1 MKKRL
6 ISLLLAFSM
15 VISLLPVGAFAE
27 TPTTAP
33 AVQECQGLT
42 FSGGKPN
49 SQNTDK
55 TKGWTYDGTTLTI
68 LDGFRLSGDSTLR
81 VTCNVVNQ
89 GTIAGGIFTGEVTLP
104 AGHDAVI
111 SGGVFGSLDYM
122 EYNTKP
128 GTFRAKITGG
138 VFTNTTARQI
148 IDSGSKTYTISTKTS
163 FVINTTNQTAFNKIT
178 VVTDA
183 SNRCGYAISLGTME
197 IKNINGQD
205 TQAYCTE
212 HSLTYQLED
221 ATYREYSLTIPADHV
236 YSEDITLNEDV
247 VLSIVDG
254 YPKQSNGG
262 QKDVTIGDGWDF
274 VASTDT
280 AHPENGVLTLY
291 QTEVEL
297 DPATPVKCKTVI
309 QNSTTSMYMTNIKS
323 GTFDGPVELQTGLVT
338 DGTFNNTVTLTS
350 RNNCYINGGTYNG
363 AVTVKAG
370 SLNGG
375 LYKSTVELTSA
386 YSEIHN
392 GAFAQTVTNNG
403 GKILGGA
410 FAGSVVGKY
419 YAGIFAQEPDH
430 SQFASADYHVWT
442 LTTGSETYVF
452 NSLLTLSSGTP
463 LYVVGGRKPGSSSE
477 IYYPY
482 GYYSLTSGTL
492 KYVNQ
497 KEYYQIGNY
506 EACYFDVDN
515 AGQIVRFNNYDP
527 SSYRTYKYKFEITD
541 DATVSLDS
549 RIIPLEIEADGY
561 PVGTAGGTTAK
572 SGDGWSFTPSTTGIP
587 ADGTLTLTGSNMEL
601 GSTPVKCKVA
611 LKGASSSS
619 YASIASGTFQNTVTL
634 EQYATLK
641 NGTYNGAVSFKS
653 PTTSITNGTFN
664 AEVKTDYRQF
674 DNETP
679 KISGGAF
686 NDAVD
691 FPQGVYISGG
701 TFEAPVTT
709 DNGFSC
715 ISGGIFKNTVTVSKG
730 YVSGGIFAGTVTLK
744 ESDGRYGGLYQ
755 ELPNE
760 TLDDGSEATTL
771 IWTLT
776 TSGDDSYTFNDIL
789 TLSAD
794 SRLYLAA
801 PSASYNY
808 EFYITD
814 SDLKY
819 ANQTKIS
826 DNTTITADGTPCG
839 SIAAYTNR
847 HEFALT
853 RSATVL
859 LQSALDPLV
868 IDETGYPV
876 GTNGGTKAYTGE
888 GWSYARYAAYGPDA
902 AKGLLTLS
910 SGTFD
915 AINSDQPA
923 LCDVKVNAD
932 VTLSSGS
939 FAGTVTCYGIL
950 DGGTFSRKVNVEFPN
965 GTVLRDYPTIKSG
978 TFTETSE
985 VTVDSIYTYIKSG
998 TFNGTVTNK
1007 GNIKGGMFY
1016 GTVTNKYHIKG
1027 GEFYGTVT
1035 NDAHAAGEYS
1045 AVIETGEFHGH
1056 VINGDSIQ
1064 DGTFTGE
1071 VTNSG
1076 TIRNGTFGG
1085 TVTNNNT
1092 VNGGTFN
1099 GEVLNGAI
1107 GTLKGGTFTGS
1118 VTNNGRIVGSD
1129 STYTG
1134 PVTNRG
1140 TIESGTFE
1148 GSVKNY
1154 GTLMGGTF
1162 SGEVQNNADPEDTTH
1177 SGIICFST
1185 EDGVYAPPLF
1195 TETSTVTNTG
1205 IAKIQDGT
1213 FLGTVKGVVEGGV
1226 YVQKPTSEK
1235 PISRMTYRYQDSE
1248 GNGKTGALT
1257 INYEIKDA
1265 AYVVNSDTTHVF
1277 VTLTNLAS
1285 PLENINGETFSET
1298 ACGLRTWALHR
1309 KLPKNAEPIIL
1320 NKATSLAAGDLIVNL
1335 PGGESRKVP
1344 YDGQRHEAT
1353 IELVSD
1359 ALDYLLDDPY
1369 GYETVKTEDGGRTLK
1384 IYYKYFDGSG
1394 IKDTAPTE
1402 IGTYEVLYRGH
1413 STYYGNGRV
1422 FEITENIHKVTVT
1435 DGFIVKVEHPG
1446 AVGTDDT
1453 TGDDTTEDPISTATV
1468 RYGDTVTVTIDAS
1481 KFPSGMVF
1489 DRWETTP
1496 VDLPLAPTDG
1506 ESYKTVTFTMPAEDV
1521 TLRAVP
1527 CTVEEKAAS
1536 GGSSPLGTA
1545 ALVVVGGAA
1554 AGVLVWQGY
1563 ELGTE
1568 LYLHSVLPSGVAIP
1582 ETRGQL
1588 AVVLWQAAG
1597 SPAPAAPL
1605 APDAADTQK
1614 AMAWVVEHALLE
1626 DKTGN
1631 FDPREPVNKTEVI
1644 RAWNQLNKQG
1654 LAQQAK

>member
-27 TPTTAP
+27 TPTATP

-42 FSGGKPN
+42 FSGGTPD
-49 SQNTDK
+49 SRNTDK

-81 VTCNVVNQ
+81 VTCDVVNQ
-89 GTIAGGIFTGEVTLP
+89 GTIAGGIFTGKVTLP

-111 SGGVFGSLDYM
+111 SGGVFGNLDYM

-138 VFTNTTARQI
+138 VFTNTTAWQI
-148 IDSGSKTYTISTKTS
+148 IDPGSKTYTISTKTS
-163 FVINTTNQTAFNKIT
+163 FVINTTNQKFYNKIT

-183 SNRCGYAISLGTME
+183 SNRCGYEISLGAGE
-197 IKNINGQD
+197 VRNINGQD
-205 TQAYCTE
+205 TQTYCTE
-212 HSLTYQLED
+212 HGLTYQLTD
-221 ATYREYSLTIPADHV
+221 ATYKEYSLTIPADHV
-236 YSEDITLNEDV
+236 YSEDIILNEDV

-291 QTEVEL
+291 QTEVKL

-309 QNSTTSMYMTNIKS
+309 QNSTNSIYMTNIKS

-386 YSEIHN
+386 NSEIHN

-410 FAGSVVGKY
+410 FAGSVVGRY

-430 SQFASADYHVWT
+430 GQFASADYHVWT
-442 LTTGSETYVF
+442 LNTGSETYVF

-497 KEYYQIGNY
+497 KECYQIGNY
-506 EACYFDVDN
+506 EARYFDVDD
-515 AGQIVRFNNYDP
+515 AGQIIRFNNYDP
-527 SSYRTYKYKFEITD
+527 SSYHIAYKYKFEITD

-549 RIIPLEIEADGY
+549 RIIPLEIEANGY
-561 PVGTAGGTTAK
+561 PVGTESGRIAK
-572 SGDGWSFTPSTTGIP
+572 SGDGWSFTPSTDAAHPENGV
-587 ADGTLTLTGSNMEL
+587 LTLTGSDMDL
-601 GSTPVKCKVA
+601 GSTPVACKVV
-611 LKGASSSS
+611 LSGTSSN
-619 YASIASGTFQNTVTL
+619 YASIANGEFNNTVTL
-634 EQYATLK
+634 EKYATLK

-664 AEVKTDYRQF
+664 AEVKTDYKQF
-674 DNETP
+674 NNDTP
-679 KISGGAF
+679 TIRGGAF
-686 NDAVD
+686 NKAVD
-691 FPQGVYISGG
+691 FPQGVYIFGG

-709 DNGFSC
+709 ENGCSC

-730 YVSGGIFAGTVTLK
+730 YVSGGIFAGTVTLN
-744 ESDGRYGGLYQ
+744 ESGGRYGGLYR
-755 ELPNE
+755 ELPTE

-776 TSGDDSYTFNDIL
+776 TSGEDSYTFNDIL
-789 TLSAD
+789 TLSAN
-794 SRLYLAA
+794 SPLYLAA
-801 PSASYNY
+801 PSDSYNY
-808 EFYITD
+808 EFYITG
-814 SDLKY
+814 SNLKY
-819 ANQTKIS
+819 ANQIKIS
-826 DNTTITADGTPCG
+826 DNTTITADGTACG

-859 LQSALDPLV
+859 LQSALDPLE
-868 IDETGYPV
+868 IDETGYPK
-876 GTNGGTKAYTGE
+876 GTVGGTFAKSGE
-888 GWSYARYAAYGPDA
+888 GWSYAPYMAPAEGA
-902 AKGLLTLS
+902 AKGLLTLTEDDS
-910 SGTFD
+910 NGDTDTSFD
-915 AINSDQPA
+915 SINSDHTA
-923 LCDVKVNAD
+923 RCDVRVNGD

-950 DGGTFSRKVNVEFPN
+950 GGGTFSGEVTVKLPSGGHRYRPN
-965 GTVLRDYPTIKSG
+965 IKG
-978 TFTETSE
+978 GIFTETSK
-985 VTVDSIYTYIKSG
+985 VTVDSSTIDIQGG
-998 TFNGTVTNK
+998 TFRGTVTNK
-1007 GNIKGGMFY
+1007 GGTIVDGIFY
-1016 GTVTNKYHIKG
+1016 GTVTNTAGQYLSIIK
-1027 GEFYGTVT
+1027 
-1035 NDAHAAGEYS
+1035 D
-1045 AVIETGEFHGH
+1045 GEFHGP
-1056 VINGDSIQ
+1056 VINGGYITN
-1064 DGTFTGE
+1064 GTFTGE
-1071 VTNSG
+1071 
-1076 TIRNGTFGG
+1076 
-1085 TVTNNNT
+1085 VTNNNT

-1099 GEVLNGAI
+1099 GEVLNTASA
-1107 GTLKGGTFTGS
+1107 TLKGGTFTGP

-1134 PVTNRG
+1134 SVTNRG

-1162 SGEVQNNADPEDTTH
+1162 SGEVQNDIDPDH
-1177 SGIICFST
+1177 PDRSGIICFST

-1205 IAKIQDGT
+1205 ATIQDGT
-1213 FLGTVKGVVEGGV
+1213 FLGTVNGMVEGGV

-1235 PISRMTYRYQDSE
+1235 PISRMTYRYQGSD

-1257 INYEIKDA
+1257 INYEIPDA

-1298 ACGLRTWALHR
+1298 ACGPRTWALHR
-1309 KLPKNAEPIIL
+1309 KLPNNDEPIIL

-1335 PGGESRKVP
+1335 PGGESHKVV
-1344 YDGQRHEAT
+1344 YNGQPHEAT

-1359 ALDYLLDDPY
+1359 ALDYLLDK
-1369 GYETVKTEDGGRTLK
+1369 YETVQTEDGGRALK
-1384 IYYKYFDGSG
+1384 IYYRYPTGERKADP
-1394 IKDTAPTE
+1394 PTE
-1402 IGTYEVLYRGH
+1402 IGTYEVLYKKIVDQ
-1413 STYYGNGRV
+1413 TYYGNGRV
-1422 FEITENIHKVTVT
+1422 FEITENSHSVTVT
-1435 DGFIVKVEHPG
+1435 DGFILKVEHPG
-1446 AVGTDDT
+1446 AVDTDDT
-1453 TGDDTTEDPISTATV
+1453 TGDGTTEEPVSTATV
-1468 RYGDTVTVTIDAS
+1468 QYGDTVTVTIDAS

-1496 VDLPLAPTDG
+1496 VDLPLIPADG

-1605 APDAADTQK
+1605 APDASDTQK
-1614 AMAWVVEHALLE
+1614 ALAWAVEHALLE

>member
-33 AVQECQGLT
+33 AVQKCQGLT
-42 FSGGKPN
+42 FSGGRPN
-49 SQNTDK
+49 SQNTDR

-89 GTIAGGIFTGEVTLP
+89 GTIAGGIFTGKVTLP

-111 SGGVFGSLDYM
+111 SGGVFGNLDYM

-128 GTFRAKITGG
+128 DTFRAKITGG
-138 VFTNTTARQI
+138 VFTSTTAWQI

-163 FVINTTNQTAFNKIT
+163 FVINTTNQQTTSNKIT

-183 SNRCGYAISLGTME
+183 SNQCGYEISLGTME

-205 TQAYCTE
+205 TQAYCTA
-212 HSLTYQLED
+212 HGLTYQLTD
-221 ATYREYSLTIPADHV
+221 ATYKEYSLTIPADHV

-262 QKDVTIGDGWDF
+262 KQNVTIGDGWDF

-309 QNSTTSMYMTNIKS
+309 RNSTNSIYMTNIKS
-323 GTFDGPVELQTGLVT
+323 GTFDGPVELKTGLIT

-350 RNNCYINGGTYNG
+350 RNNCYINGGTYKG
-363 AVTVKAG
+363 AVTVNAG
-370 SLNGG
+370 HLNGG
-375 LYKSTVELTSA
+375 LYKNTVELSGA
-386 YSEIHN
+386 NSEIYN
-392 GAFAQTVTNNG
+392 GAFKQTVTNHG
-403 GKILGGA
+403 GKIIGGA
-410 FAGSVVGKY
+410 FAGSVVGQY
-419 YAGIFAQEPDH
+419 YAGIFAQEPDR

-463 LYVVGGRKPGSSSE
+463 LYVVGGRKPDVSYEG
-477 IYYPY
+477 YYPS

-506 EACYFDVDN
+506 EARYFDVGN
-515 AGQIVRFNNYDP
+515 AGQIVRFNNYDS
-527 SSYRTYKYKFEITD
+527 SSYHTAYEYKFEIKD

-561 PVGTAGGTTAK
+561 PVGTEGGTFAK
-572 SGDGWSFTPSTTGIP
+572 SGNGWSFTPSTTGNL
-587 ADGTLTLTGSNMEL
+587 ADGVLALTGSDMDL
-601 GSTPVKCKVA
+601 GSTPVACKVV
-611 LKGASSSS
+611 LNGTSSSN
-619 YASIASGTFQNTVTL
+619 ASIASGTFNNTVIL
-634 EQYATLK
+634 GNYAILK
-641 NGTYNGAVSFKS
+641 NGTYNGPVSLNS
-653 PTTSITNGTFN
+653 SLSYIYDGTFHN
-664 AEVKTDYRQF
+664 TVTA
-674 DNETP
+674 TP
-679 KISGGAF
+679 
-686 NDAVD
+686 
-691 FPQGVYISGG
+691 GVISGG
-701 TFEAPVTT
+701 TFNEPVTSSYIIF
-709 DNGFSC
+709 N
-715 ISGGIFKNTVTVSKG
+715 GIFKNTVTLQGELS
-730 YVSGGIFAGTVTLK
+730 YLFGGIYAGKVELPTPNNY
-744 ESDGRYGGLYQ
+744 RHGGLFAT
-755 ELPNE
+755 LPEGLKDEN
-760 TLDDGSEATTL
+760 LY
-771 IWTLT
+771 WTLT
-776 TSGDDSYTFNDIL
+776 TSGEDSYTFGGAL
-789 TLSAD
+789 TLD
-794 SRLYLAA
+794 KDHPLYLASSHTA
-801 PSASYNY
+801 DYPSEDEPLYP
-808 EFYITD
+808 IT
-814 SDLKY
+814 STTSVLKY
-819 ANQTKIS
+819 ANQILIS
-826 DNTTITADGTPCG
+826 DTAPKTTITTDGTTDGTKCG
-839 SIAAYTNR
+839 TISVTSDGYR
-847 HEFALT
+847 FKLT
-853 RSATVL
+853 KTATVL
-859 LQSALDPLV
+859 LQSALDPLE
-868 IDETGYPV
+868 IDDTGYPK
-876 GTNGGTKAYTGE
+876 GTDGGKIAKSGE
-888 GWSYARYAAYGPDA
+888 GWSYTPYTAPVPDS
-902 AKGLLTLS
+902 AKGWLDLTKD
-910 SGTFD
+910 GANNGIFD
-915 AINSDQPA
+915 AINSDHIAQ
-923 LCDVKVNAD
+923 CDVVVKAD

-939 FAGTVTCYGIL
+939 FAGTVTSRGVIS
-950 DGGTFSRKVNVEFPN
+950 GGTFKGKVILQRAL
-965 GTVLRDYPTIKSG
+965 GTHLHESTISDG
-978 TFTETSE
+978 TFTETSD
-985 VTVDSIYTYIKSG
+985 VTVDSFSAYIEGG
-998 TFNGTVTNK
+998 TFHGTVTNE
-1007 GNIKGGMFY
+1007 GTIKRGIFY
-1016 GTVTNKYHIKG
+1016 GPVTNTTDRIHG
-1027 GEFYGTVT
+1027 G
-1035 NDAHAAGEYS
+1035 
-1045 AVIETGEFHGH
+1045 
-1056 VINGDSIQ
+1056 IQ
-1064 DGTFTGE
+1064 NGTFTGE
-1071 VTNSG
+1071 VINAENATLKG
-1076 TIRNGTFGG
+1076 GTFTGK
-1085 TVTNNNT
+1085 VTNNGT
-1092 VNGGTFN
+1092 VDGGTFN
-1099 GEVLNGAI
+1099 GEVLNGEVLNGAS
-1107 GTLKGGTFTGS
+1107 GTLKGGTFTGP
-1118 VTNNGRIVGSD
+1118 VTNNGRIVNSD

-1134 PVTNRG
+1134 SVTNRG

-1148 GSVKNY
+1148 GNVRNY
-1154 GTLMGGTF
+1154 GTLMGGEF
-1162 SGEVQNNADPEDTTH
+1162 SGEVQNDIDPDH
-1177 SGIICFST
+1177 PDRSGIICFST
-1185 EDGVYAPPLF
+1185 EDGVFAPPLF

-1205 IAKIQDGT
+1205 ATILDGT
-1213 FLGTVKGVVEGGV
+1213 FLGTVKGMVEGGV
-1226 YVQKPTSEK
+1226 YVQKPDSEK
-1235 PISRMTYRYQDSE
+1235 PISRMTYRYQGSD

-1257 INYEIKDA
+1257 INYEIPDA
-1265 AYVVNSDTTHVF
+1265 AYIVNSDTTHVF
-1277 VTLTNLAS
+1277 VTLTSNLK
-1285 PLENINGETFSET
+1285 NINGQTFSGN
-1298 ACGLRTWALHR
+1298 ACSPNTWALYG
-1309 KLPKNAEPIIL
+1309 KLPDAEQIIL
-1320 NKATSLAAGDLIVNL
+1320 NKATFLSIQEGDCTVNL
-1335 PGGESRKVP
+1335 PGDEDHKVV
-1344 YDGQRHEAT
+1344 YDGQQHEAKF
-1353 IELVSD
+1353 ELVSD
-1359 ALDYLLDDPY
+1359 GLDYLLDK
-1369 GYETVKTEDGGRTLK
+1369 YETVQTADGGRALK
-1384 IYYKYFDGSG
+1384 VYYRNHATDE
-1394 IKDTAPTE
+1394 IKEEAPIK
-1402 IGTYEVLYRGH
+1402 IGTYQVLYKEGTLYF
-1413 STYYGNGRV
+1413 STNWV
-1422 FEITENIHKVTVT
+1422 FKITENSHSVTVT

-1446 AVGTDDT
+1446 AVDTDDT
-1453 TGDDTTEDPISTATV
+1453 TGDGTTEDPISTATV

-1496 VDLPLAPTDG
+1496 VDLRLTPADG

-1521 TLRAVP
+1521 TLRAAP

>member
-33 AVQECQGLT
+33 AVQECQELT
-42 FSGGKPN
+42 FSSGRPT

-55 TKGWTYDGTTLTI
+55 GKGWTYDGTTLTI
-68 LDGFRLSGDSTLR
+68 LDGFRLSGDSSLR
-81 VTCNVVNQ
+81 VSCPVVNH
-89 GTIAGGIFTGEVTLP
+89 GTIAGGIFTGTVTLP

-111 SGGVFGSLDYM
+111 SGGVFYGDLDYLDF
-122 EYNTKP
+122 YKKKD
-128 GTFRAKITGG
+128 TFYAKVTGG
-138 VFTNTTARQI
+138 VFTRTTAVQI
-148 IDSGSKTYTISTKTS
+148 IDKSSKTYTISTKTS
-163 FVINTTNQTAFNKIT
+163 FVIRATGETLSGGQGIT

-183 SNRCGYAISLGTME
+183 SNRCGYEISLGTME
-197 IKNINGQD
+197 VKNINGQD

-212 HSLTYQLED
+212 HSLTYQLEN
-221 ATYREYSLTIPADHV
+221 ATYREYSLTVPADHV

-274 VASTDT
+274 VASTTGNPAD
-280 AHPENGVLTLY
+280 GVLTLY
-291 QTEVEL
+291 QTAVEL

-323 GTFDGPVELQTGLVT
+323 GTFDGPVELRTGLVT
-338 DGTFNNTVTLTS
+338 DGTFNNTVTLTN

-363 AVTVKAG
+363 AVTVNAG
-370 SLNGG
+370 HLNGG
-375 LYKSTVELTSA
+375 LYKSTVELTGA
-386 YSEIHN
+386 NSEIHN
-392 GAFAQTVTNNG
+392 GAFAQTVTNSG

-410 FAGSVVGKY
+410 FAGSVVGQY

-430 SQFASADYHVWT
+430 GQFASADYHVWT

-549 RIIPLEIEADGY
+549 RIIPLEIEVNGY
-561 PVGTAGGTTAK
+561 PVGTEGGTIAK
-572 SGDGWSFTPSTTGIP
+572 SGSGWSFTPSTDATHPENGV
-587 ADGTLTLTGSNMEL
+587 LTLTGSDMDL
-601 GSTPVKCKVA
+601 GSTPVACKVV
-611 LKGASSSS
+611 LNGTSSSN
-619 YASIASGTFQNTVTL
+619 ASIASGTFSNTVTL
-634 EQYATLK
+634 DNYAILK
-641 NGTYNGAVSFKS
+641 NGTYNGPVSLEKS
-653 PTTSITNGTFN
+653 GAFIYDGTFN
-664 AEVKTDYRQF
+664 GPVTSD
-674 DNETP
+674 
-679 KISGGAF
+679 SGT
-686 NDAVD
+686 
-691 FPQGVYISGG
+691 ISGG
-701 TFEAPVTT
+701 TFNEHVTSSYIIF
-709 DNGFSC
+709 N
-715 ISGGIFKNTVTVSKG
+715 GIFKNTVTLQGEFS
-730 YVSGGIFAGTVTLK
+730 YLSGGIYVGDVELPTSNNNLH
-744 ESDGRYGGLYQ
+744 GGLFAA
-755 ELPNE
+755 LPQS
-760 TLDDGSEATTL
+760 LKSENL
-771 IWTLT
+771 YWTLT
-776 TSGDDSYTFNDIL
+776 ASGDDSYTFNDLL
-789 TLSAD
+789 TLSAG
-794 SRLYLAA
+794 SPLYLAA
-801 PSASYNY
+801 PSDSYNY
-808 EFYITD
+808 EFHITD
-814 SDLKY
+814 SNLKY
-819 ANQTKIS
+819 ANQIKIS
-826 DNTTITADGTPCG
+826 GNTTITADGTPCG
-839 SIAAYTNR
+839 SIAAATNR

-853 RSATVL
+853 QKATVL

-868 IDETGYPV
+868 IDDTGYPK
-876 GTNGGTKAYTGE
+876 GTKGGTKAYTGE
-888 GWSYARYAAYGPDA
+888 GWSYTPYTAPAPDS
-902 AKGLLTLS
+902 AKGWLDLTKD
-910 SGTFD
+910 GANNGIFNT
-915 AINSDQPA
+915 INSDQIA
-923 LCDVKVNAD
+923 LCNVQVNTD

-950 DGGTFSRKVNVEFPN
+950 DGGTFSGKVNVEFPI
-965 GTVLRDYPTIKSG
+965 GVVLRNYPTIKGG

-985 VTVDSIYTYIKSG
+985 VTNAGSNTYIKG
-998 TFNGTVTNK
+998 GMFRGTVTNK
-1007 GNIKGGMFY
+1007 D
-1016 GTVTNKYHIKG
+1016 HIKG

-1035 NDAHAAGEYS
+1035 NVAHAAGEYP
-1045 AVIETGEFHGH
+1045 AVIETGEFHGP
-1056 VINGDSIQ
+1056 VINGGTIQ
-1064 DGTFTGE
+1064 NGTFHGKVTNNDTILNGSFTGE
-1071 VTNSG
+1071 VVNTK
-1076 TIRNGTFGG
+1076 NGT
-1085 TVTNNNT
+1085 
-1092 VNGGTFN
+1092 
-1099 GEVLNGAI
+1099 LN
-1107 GTLKGGTFTGS
+1107 LNGGTFTGS
-1118 VTNNGRIVGSD
+1118 VTNSGRIVGSKA
-1129 STYTG
+1129 TYTG
-1134 PVTNRG
+1134 SVTNRG

-1148 GSVKNY
+1148 GNVENF
-1154 GTLMGGTF
+1154 GTLMGGEF
-1162 SGEVQNNADPEDTTH
+1162 SGEVQNTADPEDTTR

-1195 TETSTVTNTG
+1195 TETSTVYNMG
-1205 IAKIQDGT
+1205 SAKIQDGT
-1213 FLGTVKGVVEGGV
+1213 FLGTVTGMVEGGV

-1235 PISRMTYRYQDSE
+1235 PISRMTYRYQGSDGS
-1248 GNGKTGALT
+1248 GKTGALT
-1257 INYEIKDA
+1257 INYEIPDA
-1265 AYVVNSDTTHVF
+1265 AYVVNSQATHVF

-1298 ACGLRTWALHR
+1298 ACGPRTWALHG
-1309 KLPKNAEPIIL
+1309 KLPNNDEKIVL
-1320 NKATSLAAGDLIVNL
+1320 NKAEALAAGDLIVNL
-1335 PGGESRKVP
+1335 PGGEDHKVV
-1344 YDGQRHEAT
+1344 YDGQPHKAT

-1359 ALDYLLDDPY
+1359 ALDYLLNDSY
-1369 GYETVKTEDGGRTLK
+1369 GYETVPTEDGGRTLK
-1384 IYYKYFDGSG
+1384 IYYKYSDGSG

-1422 FEITENIHKVTVT
+1422 FEITENSHKVTVT

-1446 AVGTDDT
+1446 AVDTDDT
-1453 TGDDTTEDPISTATV
+1453 TGDDTTEEPISTATV

-1496 VDLPLAPTDG
+1496 VDLRLTPADG

-1588 AVVLWQAAG
+1588 AVVLWQTAG

-1605 APDAADTQK
+1605 APDASDTQK

-1631 FDPREPVNKTEVI
+1631 FDPREPVNKTDVI

>member
-27 TPTTAP
+27 TPTAAP
-33 AVQECQGLT
+33 AVQECRGLT
-42 FSGGKPN
+42 FSGGTPD

-68 LDGFRLSGDSTLR
+68 LDGFRLSGNSTLR

-89 GTIAGGIFTGEVTLP
+89 GTIAGGIFTGKVTLP

-111 SGGVFGSLDYM
+111 SGGVFGNLDYM

-128 GTFRAKITGG
+128 DTFRAKITGG
-138 VFTNTTARQI
+138 VFTNTTAWQI

-163 FVINTTNQTAFNKIT
+163 FVINTTNQNAFNKIT

-183 SNRCGYAISLGTME
+183 SNQCGYEISLGTME
-197 IKNINGQD
+197 VKNINGQD

-212 HSLTYQLED
+212 HGLTYQLED

-236 YSEDITLNEDV
+236 YSEDITLNEDI

-262 QKDVTIGDGWDF
+262 QKDVTVGDGWDF

-297 DPATPVKCKTVI
+297 DPATPVKCKTLI
-309 QNSTTSMYMTNIKS
+309 RNSTTSHYMTNIIS
-323 GTFDGPVELQTGLVT
+323 GTFDGPVELKTGLVT

-350 RNNCYINGGTYNG
+350 RNNCYIKGGTYHG
-363 AVTVKAG
+363 AVTVNAG
-370 SLNGG
+370 YLNGG

-386 YSEIHN
+386 NSEIYN
-392 GAFAQTVTNNG
+392 GAFEQTVTNNG
-403 GKILGGA
+403 GKIFGGA
-410 FAGSVVGKY
+410 FAGSVVGQY
-419 YAGIFAQEPDH
+419 YAGMFAQEPDH

-463 LYVVGGRKPGSSSE
+463 LYVVGGRNPSVSYES
-477 IYYPY
+477 YYPS

-497 KEYYQIGNY
+497 KECYQIGNY
-506 EACYFDVDN
+506 EARYFDVDD
-515 AGQIVRFNNYDP
+515 AGQIIRFNNYDP
-527 SSYRTYKYKFEITD
+527 SSYHIAYKYEFEITD

-549 RIIPLEIEADGY
+549 RIIPLEIEANGY
-561 PVGTAGGTTAK
+561 PKGTEGGKISK
-572 SGDGWSFTPSTTGIP
+572 SGDGWSFTASTTGNP
-587 ADGTLTLTGSNMEL
+587 ADGVLTLTGSDMNL
-601 GSTPVKCKVA
+601 GSNPVACKVA
-611 LKGASSSS
+611 LSGTSSNN
-619 YASIASGTFQNTVTL
+619 YASIASGTFNNAVTL
-634 EQYATLK
+634 EKYATLK
-641 NGTYNGAVSFKS
+641 NGTYNGAVSFKN

-664 AEVKTDYRQF
+664 AEVKTDYKQF

-686 NDAVD
+686 HSAVD

-709 DNGFSC
+709 ENGFSC

-730 YVSGGIFAGTVTLK
+730 YVSGGIFADAVTLK
-744 ESDGRYGGLYQ
+744 ESGGRYGGLYR
-755 ELPNE
+755 ELPTE
-760 TLDDGSEATTL
+760 TLANGYGATTL

-776 TSGDDSYTFNDIL
+776 TSGEDSYTFNDLL
-789 TLSAD
+789 TLD
-794 SRLYLAA
+794 STHRLYLAA
-801 PSASYNY
+801 PSDSYNY
-808 EFYITD
+808 EFYITG
-814 SDLKY
+814 SNLKY
-819 ANQTKIS
+819 ANQIKIS
-826 DNTTITADGTPCG
+826 DNTTITADGTACG

-868 IDETGYPV
+868 IDETGYPK
-876 GTNGGTKAYTGE
+876 GTVGGTQAKSGE
-888 GWSYARYAAYGPDA
+888 GWSYAPYMAPAEGA
-902 AKGLLTLS
+902 AKGLLTLTEDDS
-910 SGTFD
+910 NGDTDTSFD
-915 AINSDQPA
+915 SINSDHTA
-923 LCDVKVNAD
+923 RCDVRVNGD

-950 DGGTFSRKVNVEFPN
+950 GGGTFSGEVTVKLPSGGHRYRPN
-965 GTVLRDYPTIKSG
+965 IKG
-978 TFTETSE
+978 GIFTETSK
-985 VTVDSIYTYIKSG
+985 VTVDSSTIDIQGG
-998 TFNGTVTNK
+998 TFRGTVTNK
-1007 GNIKGGMFY
+1007 GGTIVDGIFY
-1016 GTVTNKYHIKG
+1016 GTVTNTAGQYLSIIK
-1027 GEFYGTVT
+1027 
-1035 NDAHAAGEYS
+1035 D
-1045 AVIETGEFHGH
+1045 GEFHGP
-1056 VINGDSIQ
+1056 VINGGYITN
-1064 DGTFTGE
+1064 GTFTGE
-1071 VTNSG
+1071 
-1076 TIRNGTFGG
+1076 
-1085 TVTNNNT
+1085 VTNNNT

-1099 GEVLNGAI
+1099 GEVLNAAS
-1107 GTLKGGTFTGS
+1107 GTLNGGTFTGS

-1134 PVTNRG
+1134 SVTNRG

-1148 GSVKNY
+1148 GEVKNY
-1154 GTLMGGTF
+1154 GTLMGGKF
-1162 SGEVQNNADPEDTTH
+1162 SNNVLNNADPEDTTR

-1185 EDGVYAPPLF
+1185 EEGVFVPPLF
-1195 TETSTVTNTG
+1195 TETSTVTNMG

-1213 FLGTVKGVVEGGV
+1213 FLGTVTGMVEGGV
-1226 YVQKPTSEK
+1226 YVHKPESTTST
-1235 PISRMTYRYQDSE
+1235 ISRMTYRYQDSD
-1248 GNGKTGALT
+1248 GSGKTGALT

-1285 PLENINGETFSET
+1285 PLENINGETFSKT
-1298 ACGLRTWALHR
+1298 ACGPRTWALHR
-1309 KLPKNAEPIIL
+1309 KLPKNAEKIIL

-1335 PGGESRKVP
+1335 PGGESHKVV
-1344 YDGQRHEAT
+1344 YDGQPHEAT

-1359 ALDYLLDDPY
+1359 ALNYLLNDSY
-1369 GYETVKTEDGGRTLK
+1369 GYETVPTEDGGRTLK
-1384 IYYKYFDGSG
+1384 IYYKYSDGSG
-1394 IKDTAPTE
+1394 IKDTAPTK
-1402 IGTYEVLYRGH
+1402 IGTYEVLYKKSGD
-1413 STYYGNGRV
+1413 YFGNNRV
-1422 FEITENIHKVTVT
+1422 FEITENSHSVTVT

-1446 AVGTDDT
+1446 AVNTDDT

-1468 RYGDTVTVTIDAS
+1468 QYGDTVTVTIDAS

-1496 VDLPLAPTDG
+1496 VDLQLAPADG

-1614 AMAWVVEHALLE
+1614 ALAWVVEHALLE

-1644 RAWNQLNKQG
+1644 RAWNKLNNQG
-1654 LAQQAK
+1654 LAEQAK

>member
-27 TPTTAP
+27 TPTADP
-33 AVQECQGLT
+33 AVQECRELT
-42 FSGGKPN
+42 FSGGRPA
-49 SQNTDK
+49 SQNTDG

-89 GTIAGGIFTGEVTLP
+89 GTIAGGIFTGKVTLP

-111 SGGVFGSLDYM
+111 SGGVFGNLDYM

-128 GTFRAKITGG
+128 TTFRAKITGG

-148 IDSGSKTYTISTKTS
+148 IDPGSNTHTISTKTS
-163 FVINTTNQTAFNKIT
+163 FVINTTNQNYYTKIT

-212 HSLTYQLED
+212 HSLTYQLEN
-221 ATYREYSLTIPADHV
+221 ATYREYSLTVPADHV

-274 VASTDT
+274 VASTTGNPAD
-280 AHPENGVLTLY
+280 GVLTLY
-291 QTEVEL
+291 QTAVEL

-350 RNNCYINGGTYNG
+350 RNNCYIDGGTYNG
-363 AVTVKAG
+363 AVTVNAG
-370 SLNGG
+370 HLNGG
-375 LYKSTVELTSA
+375 LYKNTVELTSSN
-386 YSEIHN
+386 SEIHN
-392 GAFAQTVTNNG
+392 GAFEQTVTNNG

-497 KEYYQIGNY
+497 KECYQIGNY
-506 EACYFDVDN
+506 EARYFDVDD
-515 AGQIVRFNNYDP
+515 AGQIVRFNDYG
-527 SSYRTYKYKFEITD
+527 SYLTAYKYKFEIKD

-561 PVGTAGGTTAK
+561 PVGTEGGTIAK
-572 SGDGWSFTPSTTGIP
+572 SGNGWSFTPSTDATHP
-587 ADGTLTLTGSNMEL
+587 EDGVLTLTGSDMDL
-601 GSTPVKCKVA
+601 GSTPVACKVV
-611 LKGASSSS
+611 LNGTSSS
-619 YASIASGTFQNTVTL
+619 YASIASGTFNNTVTL
-634 EQYATLK
+634 DNYAILE
-641 NGTYNGAVSFKS
+641 NGTYNGPVSLKKS
-653 PTTSITNGTFN
+653 GAFIYDGTFN
-664 AEVKTDYRQF
+664 NTVTSD
-674 DNETP
+674 
-679 KISGGAF
+679 SGT
-686 NDAVD
+686 
-691 FPQGVYISGG
+691 ISGG
-701 TFEAPVTT
+701 TFNKPVTSSYIIF
-709 DNGFSC
+709 N
-715 ISGGIFKNTVTVSKG
+715 GIFKNTVTLLGEFS
-730 YVSGGIFAGTVTLK
+730 YLSGGIYV
-744 ESDGRYGGLYQ
+744 SDVVLPTSNNNLHGGLFAT
-755 ELPNE
+755 LPQGLKSDN
-760 TLDDGSEATTL
+760 LY
-771 IWTLT
+771 WTLT
-776 TSGDDSYTFNDIL
+776 TSGDDRYTFNDAL

-794 SRLYLAA
+794 NPLYLAA
-801 PSASYNY
+801 LSDSDNY
-808 EFYITD
+808 AFHITG

-819 ANQTKIS
+819 ANQIKIS
-826 DNTTITADGTPCG
+826 DNTTITADGTLCG
-839 SIAAYTNR
+839 SIEAAPNR
-847 HEFALT
+847 YKFEFAPSQ
-853 RSATVL
+853 SATVL

-868 IDETGYPV
+868 IDDTGYPK
-876 GTNGGTKAYTGE
+876 GTDGGKNAKSGE
-888 GWSYARYAAYGPDA
+888 GWSYTPYTAPVPDS
-902 AKGLLTLS
+902 AKGWLDLTKD
-910 SGTFD
+910 GANNGIFD
-915 AINSDQPA
+915 AINSDHIA
-923 LCDVKVNAD
+923 LCDVVVNAD

-939 FAGTVTCYGIL
+939 FAGTVTSRGVIS
-950 DGGTFSRKVNVEFPN
+950 GGTFKGKVILQRAL
-965 GTVLRDYPTIKSG
+965 GTHLHESTISGG
-978 TFTETSE
+978 TFTETSN
-985 VTVDSIYTYIKSG
+985 VTVDSFSAYIEGG
-998 TFNGTVTNK
+998 TFHGTVTNE
-1007 GNIKGGMFY
+1007 GTIKRGIFY
-1016 GTVTNKYHIKG
+1016 GPVTNTTDRIHG
-1027 GEFYGTVT
+1027 G
-1035 NDAHAAGEYS
+1035 
-1045 AVIETGEFHGH
+1045 
-1056 VINGDSIQ
+1056 IQ
-1064 DGTFTGE
+1064 NGTFTGE
-1071 VTNSG
+1071 VINAENATLKG
-1076 TIRNGTFGG
+1076 GTFTGK
-1085 TVTNNNT
+1085 VTNNGT
-1092 VNGGTFN
+1092 VDGGTFN
-1099 GEVLNGAI
+1099 GEVLNGEVLNTESA
-1107 GTLKGGTFTGS
+1107 TLKGGTFTGS
-1118 VTNNGRIVGSD
+1118 VTNNGRIASSD
-1129 STYTG
+1129 AKFTG

-1148 GSVKNY
+1148 GNVRNY

-1162 SGEVQNNADPEDTTH
+1162 SGEVQNDIDPDH
-1177 SGIICFST
+1177 QDRSGIIRFST
-1185 EDGVYAPPLF
+1185 EDGVFAPPLF

-1205 IAKIQDGT
+1205 ATIQDGT
-1213 FLGTVKGVVEGGV
+1213 FLGTVKGMVEGGV

-1235 PISRMTYRYQDSE
+1235 PISRMTYRYQGSDGS
-1248 GNGKTGALT
+1248 GKTGALT

-1265 AYVVNSDTTHVF
+1265 AYVVNSSTTHVF

-1298 ACGLRTWALHR
+1298 ACGPRTWALHG
-1309 KLPKNAEPIIL
+1309 KLPNNDEPIIL
-1320 NKATSLAAGDLIVNL
+1320 NKAEALAAGDLIVNL
-1335 PGGESRKVP
+1335 PGGEDHKVV
-1344 YDGQRHEAT
+1344 YDGQPHKAT

-1359 ALDYLLDDPY
+1359 ALDYLLNDSY
-1369 GYETVKTEDGGRTLK
+1369 GYETVPTEDGGRTLK
-1384 IYYKYFDGSG
+1384 IYYKYSDGSG

-1422 FEITENIHKVTVT
+1422 FEITENSHKVTVT

-1446 AVGTDDT
+1446 AVDTGDDT
-1453 TGDDTTEDPISTATV
+1453 TGDDTTTGEDTKVSELDKV
-1468 RYGDTVTVTIDAS
+1468 QYGDTVTVTIDAS

-1496 VDLPLAPTDG
+1496 VDLQLTPADG

-1631 FDPREPVNKTEVI
+1631 FDPREPVNKTDVI

>member
-27 TPTTAP
+27 TPTAAP
-33 AVQECQGLT
+33 AAQECQELT
-42 FSGGKPN
+42 ISGGRPT
-49 SQNTDK
+49 SQNTNK
-55 TKGWTYDGTTLTI
+55 AKGWTYDGTTLTI
-68 LDGFRLSGDSTLR
+68 LDGFRLSGDSSLR
-81 VTCNVVNQ
+81 VSCPVVNW

-111 SGGVFGSLDYM
+111 SGGVFGNLDYM

-138 VFTNTTARQI
+138 VFTNTTAWQI
-148 IDSGSKTYTISTKTS
+148 IDSGSTSHTISTKTS
-163 FVINTTNQTAFNKIT
+163 FVINTTNQNYYTKIT

-205 TQAYCTE
+205 TPAYCTE
-212 HSLTYQLED
+212 HGLTYQLED

-274 VASTDT
+274 VASTTGNPAD
-280 AHPENGVLTLY
+280 GVLTLY
-291 QTEVEL
+291 QTAVEL

-323 GTFDGPVELQTGLVT
+323 GTFDGPVELQTGLIT

-386 YSEIHN
+386 NSEIHN

-410 FAGSVVGKY
+410 FAGSVVGRY

-430 SQFASADYHVWT
+430 GQFASADYHVWT

-497 KEYYQIGNY
+497 KECYQIGNY
-506 EACYFDVDN
+506 EARYFDVDD

-527 SSYRTYKYKFEITD
+527 SSYLTAYKYKFEITD

-549 RIIPLEIEADGY
+549 RIIPLEIESNGY

-572 SGDGWSFTPSTTGIP
+572 SGDGWSFTPSTDTTHPENGV
-587 ADGTLTLTGSNMEL
+587 LTLTGSNMDL
-601 GSTPVKCKVA
+601 GSTPVACKVA

-776 TSGDDSYTFNDIL
+776 TSGEDSYTFNDIL
-789 TLSAD
+789 TLSAN
-794 SRLYLAA
+794 SPLYLAA

-839 SIAAYTNR
+839 TILAATNR

-876 GTNGGTKAYTGE
+876 GTNGGKNEYTGE
-888 GWSYARYAAYGPDA
+888 GWSYAPYVAPAEGA
-902 AKGLLTLS
+902 AKGLLTLTED
-910 SGTFD
+910 GANGGIFNT
-915 AINSDQPA
+915 INSDQPA
-923 LCDVKVNAD
+923 LCDVVVNAN
-932 VTLSSGS
+932 VTLRSGS
-939 FAGTVTCYGIL
+939 FAGTVTNYGIL
-950 DGGTFSRKVNVEFPN
+950 DGGTFSGRV
-965 GTVLRDYPTIKSG
+965 TVKLPRSFRNHPTIKSG
-978 TFTETSE
+978 TFTEASN
-985 VTVDSIYTYIKSG
+985 VTLDSSYTYIEGG
-998 TFNGTVTNK
+998 TFRGTVTNK
-1007 GNIKGGMFY
+1007 GRIKGGAFY
-1016 GTVTNKYHIKG
+1016 DTVTN
-1027 GEFYGTVT
+1027 V
-1035 NDAHAAGEYS
+1035 AHAAGEY
-1045 AVIETGEFHGH
+1045 AVVIETGEFYGP
-1056 VINGDSIQ
+1056 VINNDYIQ

-1071 VTNSG
+1071 
-1076 TIRNGTFGG
+1076 
-1085 TVTNNNT
+1085 VTNNNT

-1099 GEVLNGAI
+1099 GEVLNTASA
-1107 GTLKGGTFTGS
+1107 TLKGGTFTGS
-1118 VTNNGRIVGSD
+1118 VTNSGRIVGSKA
-1129 STYTG
+1129 TYTG
-1134 PVTNRG
+1134 SVTNRG

-1148 GSVKNY
+1148 GNVNNY

-1185 EDGVYAPPLF
+1185 EEGVFVPPLF
-1195 TETSTVTNTG
+1195 TETSTVTNMG

-1213 FLGTVKGVVEGGV
+1213 FLGTVTGMVEGGV
-1226 YVQKPTSEK
+1226 YVHKPESTTST
-1235 PISRMTYRYQDSE
+1235 ISRMTYRYQGSD

-1277 VTLTNLAS
+1277 VTLTSTLK
-1285 PLENINGETFSET
+1285 NINGNAFSGNP
-1298 ACGLRTWALHR
+1298 CSPDTWALHG
-1309 KLPKNAEPIIL
+1309 KLPEDAEQIIL
-1320 NKATSLAAGDLIVNL
+1320 NKAASLSPREGDCTVNL
-1335 PGGESRKVP
+1335 PGGEDHKVV
-1344 YDGQRHEAT
+1344 YDGQPHEAT

-1359 ALDYLLDDPY
+1359 GLNYLLDK
-1369 GYETVKTEDGGRTLK
+1369 YETVQTEDGGRALK
-1384 IYYKYFDGSG
+1384 VYYYNLATGELKEE
-1394 IKDTAPTE
+1394 APTE
-1402 IGTYEVLYRGH
+1402 IGTYQVLYKEG
-1413 STYYGNGRV
+1413 SIYFNTNWV
-1422 FEITENIHKVTVT
+1422 FKITENIHTVTVT

-1468 RYGDTVTVTIDAS
+1468 QYGDKVTVTIDAS
-1481 KFPSGMVF
+1481 KIPSGMVF

-1496 VDLPLAPTDG
+1496 VDLPLTPADG

-1536 GGSSPLGTA
+1536 GGSSPLSTA

-1644 RAWNQLNKQG
+1644 RAWNQLNHQG

>member
-27 TPTTAP
+27 TPTAAP
-33 AVQECQGLT
+33 AVQECRGLT
-42 FSGGKPN
+42 FSGGTPD

-104 AGHDAVI
+104 AEHDAVI
-111 SGGVFGSLDYM
+111 SGGVFGNLDYM

-128 GTFRAKITGG
+128 DTFRAKITGG
-138 VFTNTTARQI
+138 VFTNTTAWQI

-163 FVINTTNQTAFNKIT
+163 FVINTTNQNAFNKIT

-183 SNRCGYAISLGTME
+183 SNQCGYEISLGTME
-197 IKNINGQD
+197 VKNINGQD

-212 HSLTYQLED
+212 HGLTYQLED

-262 QKDVTIGDGWDF
+262 QKDVTVGDGWDF

-280 AHPENGVLTLY
+280 AHPENGVLTL
-291 QTEVEL
+291 
-297 DPATPVKCKTVI
+297 
-309 QNSTTSMYMTNIKS
+309 
-323 GTFDGPVELQTGLVT
+323 
-338 DGTFNNTVTLTS
+338 
-350 RNNCYINGGTYNG
+350 
-363 AVTVKAG
+363 
-370 SLNGG
+370 
-375 LYKSTVELTSA
+375 
-386 YSEIHN
+386 
-392 GAFAQTVTNNG
+392 
-403 GKILGGA
+403 
-410 FAGSVVGKY
+410 
-419 YAGIFAQEPDH
+419 
-430 SQFASADYHVWT
+430 
-442 LTTGSETYVF
+442 TGS
-452 NSLLTLSSGTP
+452 
-463 LYVVGGRKPGSSSE
+463 
-477 IYYPY
+477 
-482 GYYSLTSGTL
+482 
-492 KYVNQ
+492 
-497 KEYYQIGNY
+497 
-506 EACYFDVDN
+506 DMD
-515 AGQIVRFNNYDP
+515 
-527 SSYRTYKYKFEITD
+527 
-541 DATVSLDS
+541 
-549 RIIPLEIEADGY
+549 
-561 PVGTAGGTTAK
+561 
-572 SGDGWSFTPSTTGIP
+572 
-587 ADGTLTLTGSNMEL
+587 L
-601 GSTPVKCKVA
+601 GSTPVECKVA

-664 AEVKTDYRQF
+664 AEVKTDYNQF

-686 NDAVD
+686 NKAVD

-709 DNGFSC
+709 NNGFSC

-730 YVSGGIFAGTVTLK
+730 YVSGGIFAGAVTLS

-776 TSGDDSYTFNDIL
+776 ASGEDSYTFNDIL
-789 TLSAD
+789 TLSAN
-794 SRLYLAA
+794 SPLYLAA

-826 DNTTITADGTPCG
+826 DNTTITADGTACG

-868 IDETGYPV
+868 IDETGYPK
-876 GTNGGTKAYTGE
+876 GTVGGTQAKSGE
-888 GWSYARYAAYGPDA
+888 GWSYAPYMAPAEGA
-902 AKGLLTLS
+902 AKGLLTLTEDDTDGDTDTS
-910 SGTFD
+910 FD
-915 AINSDQPA
+915 SINSDHTA
-923 LCDVKVNAD
+923 RCDVRVNGD

-950 DGGTFSRKVNVEFPN
+950 GGGTFSGEVTVKLPSGGYRYRPN
-965 GTVLRDYPTIKSG
+965 IKG
-978 TFTETSE
+978 GIFTETSK
-985 VTVDSIYTYIKSG
+985 VTVDSSSIDIKGG
-998 TFNGTVTNK
+998 TFRGTVTNK
-1007 GNIKGGMFY
+1007 GGTIVDGIFY
-1016 GTVTNKYHIKG
+1016 GTVTNTAGQYLSIIK
-1027 GEFYGTVT
+1027 
-1035 NDAHAAGEYS
+1035 D
-1045 AVIETGEFHGH
+1045 GEFHGP
-1056 VINGDSIQ
+1056 VINGGHITN
-1064 DGTFTGE
+1064 GTFTGE
-1071 VTNSG
+1071 
-1076 TIRNGTFGG
+1076 
-1085 TVTNNNT
+1085 VTNNNT

-1099 GEVLNGAI
+1099 GEVLNAAS
-1107 GTLKGGTFTGS
+1107 GTLNGGTFTGS

-1134 PVTNRG
+1134 SVTNRG

-1148 GSVKNY
+1148 GEVKNY
-1154 GTLMGGTF
+1154 GTLMGGKF
-1162 SGEVQNNADPEDTTH
+1162 SNNVLNNADPEDTTR

-1185 EDGVYAPPLF
+1185 EEGVFVPPLF
-1195 TETSTVTNTG
+1195 TETSTVTNMG

-1213 FLGTVKGVVEGGV
+1213 FLGTVTGMVEGGV
-1226 YVQKPTSEK
+1226 YVHKPESTTST
-1235 PISRMTYRYQDSE
+1235 ISRMTYRYQGSD
-1248 GNGKTGALT
+1248 GNGKAGALT
-1257 INYEIKDA
+1257 INYKIEDA
-1265 AYVVNSDTTHVF
+1265 AYIVNSQATHVF
-1277 VTLTNLAS
+1277 VTLTSTLK
-1285 PLENINGETFSET
+1285 NINGQSFS
-1298 ACGLRTWALHR
+1298 GNVLGSYTWALYG
-1309 KLPKNAEPIIL
+1309 KLPEDAEQIIL
-1320 NKATSLAAGDLIVNL
+1320 NKAMSLSIRKGDCTVNL
-1335 PGGESRKVP
+1335 PGDEDHKVV
-1344 YDGQRHEAT
+1344 YDGQPHEAT

-1359 ALDYLLDDPY
+1359 GLNYLLDK
-1369 GYETVKTEDGGRTLK
+1369 YETVQTEDGGRALK
-1384 IYYKYFDGSG
+1384 VYYRELATGELKEE
-1394 IKDTAPTE
+1394 APTE
-1402 IGTYEVLYRGH
+1402 IGTYQILYKEGTLYF
-1413 STYYGNGRV
+1413 STNWV
-1422 FEITENIHKVTVT
+1422 FKITENIHRVTVT

-1468 RYGDTVTVTIDAS
+1468 QYGDKVTVTIDAS
-1481 KFPSGMVF
+1481 KIPSGMVF

-1496 VDLPLAPTDG
+1496 VDLQLTPADG

-1644 RAWNQLNKQG
+1644 RAWNQLNHQG
-1654 LAQQAK
+1654 LAKQAK

>member
-33 AVQECQGLT
+33 AVQECQELT
-42 FSGGKPN
+42 FSGGRPT

-55 TKGWTYDGTTLTI
+55 GKGWTYDGTTLTI
-68 LDGFRLSGDSTLR
+68 LDGFRLSGDSTLC
-81 VTCNVVNQ
+81 VTCPVVNW
-89 GTIAGGIFTGEVTLP
+89 GTIAGGIFTGTVTLP

-111 SGGVFGSLDYM
+111 SGGVFGNLDYM

-128 GTFRAKITGG
+128 DTFRAKITGG
-138 VFTNTTARQI
+138 VFTNTTAWQI
-148 IDSGSKTYTISTKTS
+148 IDSASNTHTISTKTS
-163 FVINTTNQTAFNKIT
+163 FVINTTNQNYYTKIT

-183 SNRCGYAISLGTME
+183 SNQCGYEISLGAQE
-197 IKNINGQD
+197 VKNINGQD
-205 TQAYCTE
+205 TQTYCTE
-212 HSLTYQLED
+212 HSLTYQLEN
-221 ATYREYSLTIPADHV
+221 ATHREYSLTIPADHV

-274 VASTDT
+274 VASTDA
-280 AHPENGVLTLY
+280 AHPEDGVLTLY
-291 QTEVEL
+291 QTKVEL

-309 QNSTTSMYMTNIKS
+309 RNSANSIYMTDIKS
-323 GTFDGPVELQTGLVT
+323 GTFDGPVKLETGLVT
-338 DGTFNNTVTLTS
+338 DGTFNNTVTLTN

-363 AVTVKAG
+363 AVTVNAG

-392 GAFAQTVTNNG
+392 GAFAQTVTNSG

-410 FAGSVVGKY
+410 FAGSVVGQY

-549 RIIPLEIEADGY
+549 RIIPLEIESNGY
-561 PVGTAGGTTAK
+561 PVGTEGGKIAK
-572 SGDGWSFTPSTTGIP
+572 SGDGWSFTPSTTGNL
-587 ADGTLTLTGSNMEL
+587 ADGVLTLTGSDMDL
-601 GSTPVKCKVA
+601 GSTPVACKVV
-611 LKGASSSS
+611 LKGASDNS
-619 YASIASGTFQNTVTL
+619 YASIASGVFNNTVTL
-634 EQYATLK
+634 KLYAILE
-641 NGTYNGAVSFKS
+641 NGTYNGPVSLE
-653 PTTSITNGTFN
+653 TSYSFIYDGTFN
-664 AEVKTDYRQF
+664 NTVTS
-674 DNETP
+674 T
-679 KISGGAF
+679 SG
-686 NDAVD
+686 V
-691 FPQGVYISGG
+691 ISGG
-701 TFEAPVTT
+701 TFNEPVTS
-709 DNGFSC
+709 NYIIFN
-715 ISGGIFKNTVTVSKG
+715 GIFKD
-730 YVSGGIFAGTVTLK
+730 TVTLG
-744 ESDGRYGGLYQ
+744 ELGYLHGGIYAGNVVLHTPNNYRHGGLFAT
-755 ELPNE
+755 LPKGLKDEN
-760 TLDDGSEATTL
+760 LY
-771 IWTLT
+771 WKLT
-776 TSGDDSYTFNDIL
+776 TSGNDSYTFGDVL
-789 TLSAD
+789 TLNED
-794 SRLYLAA
+794 CPLYLASSYTA
-801 PSASYNY
+801 EYASTSSETWYPVV
-808 EFYITD
+808 TG

-819 ANQTKIS
+819 ANQIRIS
-826 DNTTITADGTPCG
+826 DIGLKTTITADGTACG
-839 SIAAYTNR
+839 TILAETGGYRFTP
-847 HEFALT
+847 T
-853 RSATVL
+853 RVATVL
-859 LQSALDPLV
+859 LQSALDPLE

-876 GTNGGTKAYTGE
+876 GTNGGKNEYTGE
-888 GWSYARYAAYGPDA
+888 GWSYTPYMAPAEGA
-902 AKGLLTLS
+902 AKGLLTLTEDDS
-910 SGTFD
+910 NGDTDTSFD
-915 AINSDQPA
+915 SINSDHTA
-923 LCDVKVNAD
+923 RCDVKVNVD

-950 DGGTFSRKVNVEFPN
+950 DGGTFSGNV
-965 GTVLRDYPTIKSG
+965 TVVKPSSSFRFLPAIKSG
-978 TFTETSE
+978 TFTDTSE
-985 VTVDSIYTYIKSG
+985 VTVDGSSIDIKGG

-1007 GNIKGGMFY
+1007 GGTIERGIFY
-1016 GTVTNKYHIKG
+1016 GTVTNTAVLSTIK
-1027 GEFYGTVT
+1027 
-1035 NDAHAAGEYS
+1035 N
-1045 AVIETGEFHGH
+1045 GEFHGP
-1056 VINGDSIQ
+1056 VINGGYI
-1064 DGTFTGE
+1064 T
-1071 VTNSG
+1071 
-1076 TIRNGTFGG
+1076 NGTFGG
-1085 TVTNNNT
+1085 KVTNNNT

-1099 GEVLNGAI
+1099 GEVLNTAS
-1107 GTLKGGTFTGS
+1107 GTLNGGTFTGS
-1118 VTNNGRIVGSD
+1118 VTNSGRIVNSD
-1129 STYTG
+1129 STYAG

-1148 GSVKNY
+1148 GSIKNY

-1162 SGEVQNNADPEDTTH
+1162 SGEVQNDIDPDH
-1177 SGIICFST
+1177 PDRSGIICFST

-1195 TETSTVTNTG
+1195 TETSTVENVAAT
-1205 IAKIQDGT
+1205 IQDGT
-1213 FLGTVKGVVEGGV
+1213 FLGTVNGMVEGGV

-1235 PISRMTYRYQDSE
+1235 PISRITYRYQDSD
-1248 GNGKTGALT
+1248 GNGKAGALT
-1257 INYEIKDA
+1257 INYKIEDA
-1265 AYVVNSDTTHVF
+1265 AYIVNSQATHVF
-1277 VTLTNLAS
+1277 VTLTS
-1285 PLENINGETFSET
+1285 RLENINGQTFSGNP
-1298 ACGLRTWALHR
+1298 CSPNTWALHG
-1309 KLPKNAEPIIL
+1309 KLPENAEQIIV
-1320 NKATSLAAGDLIVNL
+1320 NKAMSLSPREGDCTVNL
-1335 PGGESRKVP
+1335 PGDEDHKVV
-1344 YDGQRHEAT
+1344 YDGQPHEAT

-1359 ALDYLLDDPY
+1359 GLDYLLDK
-1369 GYETVKTEDGGRTLK
+1369 YETVQTEDGGRALK
-1384 IYYKYFDGSG
+1384 VYYYNLATGELKEE
-1394 IKDTAPTE
+1394 APTK
-1402 IGTYEVLYRGH
+1402 IGTYQILYKEGTLYF
-1413 STYYGNGRV
+1413 STNWM
-1422 FEITENIHKVTVT
+1422 FKITENIHSVTVT

-1468 RYGDTVTVTIDAS
+1468 QYGDKVTVTIDAS

-1496 VDLPLAPTDG
+1496 VDLPLTPADG

-1631 FDPREPVNKTEVI
+1631 FDPREPVNKTDVI
-1644 RAWNQLNKQG
+1644 RAWNQLNHQG

>member
-27 TPTTAP
+27 TPTAAP
-33 AVQECQGLT
+33 AVQECQELT
-42 FSGGKPN
+42 FSGGRPN
-49 SQNTDK
+49 SQNTDR

-68 LDGFRLSGDSTLR
+68 LDGFRLSGNSTLR

-89 GTIAGGIFTGEVTLP
+89 GTIAGGIFTGKVTLP

-111 SGGVFGSLDYM
+111 SGGVFGNLDYM

-128 GTFRAKITGG
+128 DTFRAKITGG
-138 VFTNTTARQI
+138 VFTNTTAWQI

-163 FVINTTNQTAFNKIT
+163 FVINTTNQTTSTKIT

-197 IKNINGQD
+197 VKNINGQD

-212 HSLTYQLED
+212 HGLTYQLEN

-254 YPKQSNGG
+254 YPKQSDGG
-262 QKDVTIGDGWDF
+262 QKNVTVGDGWDF

-291 QTEVEL
+291 KTEVEL

-309 QNSTTSMYMTNIKS
+309 RNSTTSMYMTNIKS
-323 GTFDGPVELQTGLVT
+323 GTFDGPVELQTGLIT
-338 DGTFNNTVTLTS
+338 DGTFNSTVTLTS
-350 RNNCYINGGTYNG
+350 RNNCYIKGGTYKG
-363 AVTVKAG
+363 AVTVNAG
-370 SLNGG
+370 HLNGG
-375 LYKSTVELTSA
+375 LYKNTVELTGA
-386 YSEIHN
+386 NSEIYN
-392 GAFAQTVTNNG
+392 GAFEQTVTNHG
-403 GKILGGA
+403 GKIIGGA

-430 SQFASADYHVWT
+430 GQFASADYHVWT

-463 LYVVGGRKPGSSSE
+463 LYVVGGKKPGSSSE

-497 KEYYQIGNY
+497 KECYQIGNY
-506 EACYFDVDN
+506 EARYFDVDD
-515 AGQIVRFNNYDP
+515 AGQIVRFNNYD
-527 SSYRTYKYKFEITD
+527 SYHIAYEYKFEITD

-549 RIIPLEIEADGY
+549 RIIPLEIESNGY
-561 PVGTAGGTTAK
+561 PVGTEGGTIAK
-572 SGDGWSFTPSTTGIP
+572 SGNGWAFTPSTDATHPENGV
-587 ADGTLTLTGSNMEL
+587 LTLTGSDMDL
-601 GSTPVKCKVA
+601 GSTPVACKVV
-611 LKGASSSS
+611 LNGTSSSN
-619 YASIASGTFQNTVTL
+619 ASIASGVFNNTVTL
-634 EQYATLK
+634 DNYAILK
-641 NGTYNGAVSFKS
+641 NGTYNGPVSLEKS
-653 PTTSITNGTFN
+653 EARISDGTFN
-664 AEVKTDYRQF
+664 GPVTSTF
-674 DNETP
+674 G
-679 KISGGAF
+679 I
-686 NDAVD
+686 
-691 FPQGVYISGG
+691 ISGG
-701 TFEAPVTT
+701 TFNKPVTSSFIIF
-709 DNGFSC
+709 N
-715 ISGGIFKNTVTVSKG
+715 GIFKNTVTLQGEFS
-730 YVSGGIFAGTVTLK
+730 YLSGGIYVGDVVLPT
-744 ESDGRYGGLYQ
+744 SNNNRHGGLFAK
-755 ELPNE
+755 LPQGLKSDN
-760 TLDDGSEATTL
+760 LY
-771 IWTLT
+771 WTLT
-776 TSGDDSYTFNDIL
+776 ASGDDSYTFNDAL

-794 SRLYLAA
+794 NPLYLAA
-801 PSASYNY
+801 LSDSDNY
-808 EFYITD
+808 EFHITG

-819 ANQTKIS
+819 ANQIKIS
-826 DNTTITADGTPCG
+826 DNTTITADGTACG

-859 LQSALDPLV
+859 LQSALDPLE
-868 IDETGYPV
+868 IDDTGYPK
-876 GTNGGTKAYTGE
+876 GTDGGKNAKSGE
-888 GWSYARYAAYGPDA
+888 GWSYTPYTAYGEGA
-902 AKGLLTLS
+902 AKGWLDLTKD
-910 SGTFD
+910 GANNGIFNT
-915 AINSDQPA
+915 INSDQIA
-923 LCDVKVNAD
+923 LCNVQVNTD

-950 DGGTFSRKVNVEFPN
+950 DGGTFSGKVNVAYPHVHF
-965 GTVLRDYPTIKSG
+965 DYYPTIKSG
-978 TFTETSE
+978 TFTEASE
-985 VTVDSIYTYIKSG
+985 VTVDSFYIKG
-998 TFNGTVTNK
+998 GIFNGTVTNE
-1007 GNIKGGMFY
+1007 GGTIVNGIFY
-1016 GTVTNKYHIKG
+1016 GTVTNTTGLGIIKG
-1027 GEFYGTVT
+1027 GEF
-1035 NDAHAAGEYS
+1035 
-1045 AVIETGEFHGH
+1045 HGP

-1064 DGTFTGE
+1064 NGTFTGEVTNNGTIQNGTFTGE

-1076 TIRNGTFGG
+1076 TIQNGTFGG
-1085 TVTNNNT
+1085 KVTTNNT
-1092 VNGGTFN
+1092 VVGGTFN
-1099 GEVLNGAI
+1099 GEVLNTESA
-1107 GTLKGGTFTGS
+1107 TLKGGTFTGS
-1118 VTNNGRIVGSD
+1118 VTNNGRIASSD
-1129 STYTG
+1129 AKFTG

-1148 GSVKNY
+1148 GNVRNY

-1162 SGEVQNNADPEDTTH
+1162 SGEVQNDIDPDH
-1177 SGIICFST
+1177 QDRSGIIRFST
-1185 EDGVYAPPLF
+1185 EDGVFAPPLF

-1205 IAKIQDGT
+1205 ATILDGT
-1213 FLGTVKGVVEGGV
+1213 FLGTVKGMVEGGV
-1226 YVQKPTSEK
+1226 YVQKPDSEK
-1235 PISRMTYRYQDSE
+1235 PISRMTYRYQDSD

-1265 AYVVNSDTTHVF
+1265 TYVVNSSTTHVF
-1277 VTLTNLAS
+1277 VTLTS
-1285 PLENINGETFSET
+1285 TLENINGQTFSGNT
-1298 ACGLRTWALHR
+1298 CSPNTWALYG
-1309 KLPKNAEPIIL
+1309 KLPEDANPENAKQIIV
-1320 NKATSLAAGDLIVNL
+1320 NKAMSLSLAAGDCTVNL
-1335 PGGESRKVP
+1335 PGDEDHKVV
-1344 YDGQRHEAT
+1344 YDGQPHKAT

-1359 ALDYLLDDPY
+1359 GLNYLLDK
-1369 GYETVKTEDGGRTLK
+1369 YETVPTEDGGRALK
-1384 IYYKYFDGSG
+1384 VYYRDLATHELKEE
-1394 IKDTAPTE
+1394 APTK
-1402 IGTYEVLYRGH
+1402 IGTYQILYKEGTLYF
-1413 STYYGNGRV
+1413 STNWM
-1422 FEITENIHKVTVT
+1422 FKITENIHSVTVT

-1468 RYGDTVTVTIDAS
+1468 QYGDKVTVTIDAS

-1496 VDLPLAPTDG
+1496 VDLPLTPADG

>member
-33 AVQECQGLT
+33 AVQECQELT
-42 FSGGKPN
+42 FSGGRPT

-55 TKGWTYDGTTLTI
+55 GKGWTYDGTTLTI
-68 LDGFRLSGDSTLR
+68 LDGFRLSGDSTLC
-81 VTCNVVNQ
+81 VTCPVVNW
-89 GTIAGGIFTGEVTLP
+89 GTIAGGIFTGTVTLP

-111 SGGVFGSLDYM
+111 SGGVFGNLDYM

-128 GTFRAKITGG
+128 DTFRAKITGG
-138 VFTNTTARQI
+138 VFTNTTAWQI
-148 IDSGSKTYTISTKTS
+148 IDSASNTHTISTKTS
-163 FVINTTNQTAFNKIT
+163 FVINTTNQNYYTKIT

-183 SNRCGYAISLGTME
+183 SNQCGYEISLGAQE
-197 IKNINGQD
+197 VKNINGQD
-205 TQAYCTE
+205 TQTYCTE
-212 HSLTYQLED
+212 HSLTYQLEN
-221 ATYREYSLTIPADHV
+221 ATHREYSLTIPADHV

-274 VASTDT
+274 VASTDA
-280 AHPENGVLTLY
+280 AHPEDGVLTLY
-291 QTEVEL
+291 QTKVEL

-309 QNSTTSMYMTNIKS
+309 RNSANSIYMTDIKS
-323 GTFDGPVELQTGLVT
+323 GTFDGPVKLETGLVT
-338 DGTFNNTVTLTS
+338 DGTFNNTVTLTN

-363 AVTVKAG
+363 AVTVNAG

-392 GAFAQTVTNNG
+392 GAFAQTVTNSG

-410 FAGSVVGKY
+410 FAGSVVGQY

-549 RIIPLEIEADGY
+549 RIIPLEIEANGY
-561 PVGTAGGTTAK
+561 PKGTAGGTTAK
-572 SGDGWSFTPSTTGIP
+572 SGDGWSFTPSTTGNL
-587 ADGTLTLTGSNMEL
+587 ADGVLTLTGSGMEL
-601 GSTPVKCKVA
+601 GSTPVECKVV
-611 LKGASSSS
+611 LKGASDNS
-619 YASIASGTFQNTVTL
+619 YASIASGVFNNTVTL
-634 EQYATLK
+634 KLYASLE
-641 NGTYNGAVSFKS
+641 NGTYNGPVSLE
-653 PTTSITNGTFN
+653 TSYSFIYDGTFN
-664 AEVKTDYRQF
+664 NTVTS
-674 DNETP
+674 T
-679 KISGGAF
+679 SG
-686 NDAVD
+686 V
-691 FPQGVYISGG
+691 ISGG
-701 TFEAPVTT
+701 TFNKPVTS
-709 DNGFSC
+709 NYIIFN
-715 ISGGIFKNTVTVSKG
+715 GIFKD
-730 YVSGGIFAGTVTLK
+730 TVTLG
-744 ESDGRYGGLYQ
+744 ELGYLHGGIYAGNVVLHTPNNYRHGGLFAT
-755 ELPNE
+755 LPKGLKNE
-760 TLDDGSEATTL
+760 NLY
-771 IWTLT
+771 WKLT
-776 TSGDDSYTFNDIL
+776 TSGNDSYTFGDVL
-789 TLSAD
+789 TLNED
-794 SRLYLAA
+794 CPLYLASSYTA
-801 PSASYNY
+801 EYASSNTTKYPITSSAH
-808 EFYITD
+808 
-814 SDLKY
+814 DLKY
-819 ANQTKIS
+819 ANQIALSSTGDTS
-826 DNTTITADGTPCG
+826 ITADGTACG
-839 SIAAYTNR
+839 TITAGTDGYR
-847 HEFALT
+847 FKLT
-853 RSATVL
+853 KTATVL

-868 IDETGYPV
+868 IDETGYPK
-876 GTNGGTKAYTGE
+876 GTVGGTQAKSGE
-888 GWSYARYAAYGPDA
+888 GWSYAQYMAPAEGA
-902 AKGLLTLS
+902 AKGLLTLTEDDS
-910 SGTFD
+910 NGDTSFD
-915 AINSDQPA
+915 AINSDHTA
-923 LCDVKVNAD
+923 LCDVRVNGD

-950 DGGTFSRKVNVEFPN
+950 DGGTFSGKVTVKLPSGGHRYRPN
-965 GTVLRDYPTIKSG
+965 IKNG
-978 TFTETSE
+978 IFTATSE
-985 VTVDSIYTYIKSG
+985 VTVDGPSIDIKGG
-998 TFNGTVTNK
+998 TFRGTVTNK
-1007 GNIKGGMFY
+1007 GGTIVDGIFY
-1016 GTVTNKYHIKG
+1016 GTVTNTADIRIIQG
-1027 GEFYGTVT
+1027 
-1035 NDAHAAGEYS
+1035 
-1045 AVIETGEFHGH
+1045 GEFHGP
-1056 VINGDSIQ
+1056 VINGGYITN
-1064 DGTFTGE
+1064 GTFTGE
-1071 VTNSG
+1071 
-1076 TIRNGTFGG
+1076 
-1085 TVTNNNT
+1085 VTNNNT

-1099 GEVLNGAI
+1099 GEVLNTASA
-1107 GTLKGGTFTGS
+1107 TLKGGTFTGP
-1118 VTNNGRIVGSD
+1118 VTNDGRIVNSD

-1162 SGEVQNNADPEDTTH
+1162 SGEVQNDIDPDH
-1177 SGIICFST
+1177 PDRSGIICFST

-1205 IAKIQDGT
+1205 ATIQDGT

-1298 ACGLRTWALHR
+1298 ACGPRTWALHR
-1309 KLPKNAEPIIL
+1309 KLPKNAEKIVL
-1320 NKATSLAAGDLIVNL
+1320 NKAEALAAGDLIVNL

-1344 YDGQRHEAT
+1344 YDGQPHEAT

-1359 ALDYLLDDPY
+1359 ALNYLLDK
-1369 GYETVKTEDGGRTLK
+1369 YETVQTADGGRALK
-1384 IYYKYFDGSG
+1384 VYYRYPTGERKADP
-1394 IKDTAPTE
+1394 PTE
-1402 IGTYEVLYRGH
+1402 IGTYEVLYMKIVDQ
-1413 STYYGNGRV
+1413 TYYGNGRV

-1468 RYGDTVTVTIDAS
+1468 QYGDKVTVTIDAS

-1496 VDLPLAPTDG
+1496 VDLPLTPADG

-1644 RAWNQLNKQG
+1644 RAWNQLNHQG

>member
-33 AVQECQGLT
+33 AVQECKGLT
-42 FSGGKPN
+42 FSGGRPD
-49 SQNTDK
+49 SLNTDR

-68 LDGFRLSGDSTLR
+68 LDGFRLSGNSTLH
-81 VTCNVVNQ
+81 VTCKVVNQ

-111 SGGVFGSLDYM
+111 SGGVFGNLDYM

-128 GTFRAKITGG
+128 DTFRAKITGG
-138 VFTNTTARQI
+138 VFTNTTAWQI

-163 FVINTTNQTAFNKIT
+163 FVINTTNQNAFNKIT

-183 SNRCGYAISLGTME
+183 SNQCGYEISLGTME
-197 IKNINGQD
+197 VKNINGQD

-212 HSLTYQLED
+212 HGLTYQLTD
-221 ATYREYSLTIPADHV
+221 ATYKEYSLTIPADHV

-274 VASTDT
+274 VASTTGNPAD
-280 AHPENGVLTLY
+280 GVLTLY
-291 QTEVEL
+291 QKEVEL

-309 QNSTTSMYMTNIKS
+309 QNLTTSMYMTNIKS

-350 RNNCYINGGTYNG
+350 RSNCYIDGGTYNG

-410 FAGSVVGKY
+410 FAGSVVGRY

-497 KEYYQIGNY
+497 KECYQIGNY
-506 EACYFDVDN
+506 EARYFDVDD
-515 AGQIVRFNNYDP
+515 AGQIVRFNDYG
-527 SSYRTYKYKFEITD
+527 SYLTAYKYKFEITD

-572 SGDGWSFTPSTTGIP
+572 SGDGWSFTPSTTGNL
-587 ADGTLTLTGSNMEL
+587 ADGVLTLTGSNMDL
-601 GSTPVKCKVA
+601 GSTPVACKVA
-611 LKGASSSS
+611 LKGASDNS

-776 TSGDDSYTFNDIL
+776 TSGEDSYTFNDIL
-789 TLSAD
+789 TLSAN

-868 IDETGYPV
+868 IDDTGYPK
-876 GTNGGTKAYTGE
+876 GTVGGTQAKSGE
-888 GWSYARYAAYGPDA
+888 GWSYAQYMAPAEGA
-902 AKGLLTLS
+902 AKGLLTLTEDDS
-910 SGTFD
+910 NGDTSFD
-915 AINSDQPA
+915 AINSDQTA
-923 LCDVKVNAD
+923 RCDVRVNGD

-950 DGGTFSRKVNVEFPN
+950 DGGTFSGKV
-965 GTVLRDYPTIKSG
+965 TVKLPSGGHRYHPTIKRG

-985 VTVDSIYTYIKSG
+985 VTLDSSTIDIQGG

-1007 GNIKGGMFY
+1007 GGTIVDGIFY
-1016 GTVTNKYHIKG
+1016 GTVTNTAGQYLSIIKDG
-1027 GEFYGTVT
+1027 K
-1035 NDAHAAGEYS
+1035 
-1045 AVIETGEFHGH
+1045 FHGP
-1056 VINGDSIQ
+1056 VINGGYITN
-1064 DGTFTGE
+1064 GTFTGE
-1071 VTNSG
+1071 
-1076 TIRNGTFGG
+1076 
-1085 TVTNNNT
+1085 VTNNNT

-1099 GEVLNGAI
+1099 GEVLNTASA
-1107 GTLKGGTFTGS
+1107 TLKGGTFTGS
-1118 VTNNGRIVGSD
+1118 VTNRGRIVNSD

-1134 PVTNRG
+1134 SVTNRG

-1154 GTLMGGTF
+1154 GTLMGGEF
-1162 SGEVQNNADPEDTTH
+1162 SGEVWNNADPEDTTR
-1177 SGIICFST
+1177 SGIIRFST

-1195 TETSTVTNTG
+1195 TETSTVYNMG

-1213 FLGTVKGVVEGGV
+1213 FLGTVTGMVEGGV
-1226 YVQKPTSEK
+1226 YVHKPESTTST
-1235 PISRMTYRYQDSE
+1235 ISRMTYRYQGSD

-1277 VTLTNLAS
+1277 VTLTS
-1285 PLENINGETFSET
+1285 RLENINGQTFSGNP
-1298 ACGLRTWALHR
+1298 CSPNTWALHG
-1309 KLPKNAEPIIL
+1309 KLPENAEQIIL
-1320 NKATSLAAGDLIVNL
+1320 NKAMSLSPREGDCTVNL
-1335 PGGESRKVP
+1335 PGDEDHKVV
-1344 YDGQRHEAT
+1344 YDGQPHEAT

-1359 ALDYLLDDPY
+1359 GLDYLLDK
-1369 GYETVKTEDGGRTLK
+1369 YETVQTEDGGRALK
-1384 IYYKYFDGSG
+1384 VYYYNLATGELKEE
-1394 IKDTAPTE
+1394 APTE
-1402 IGTYEVLYRGH
+1402 IGTYQVLYKEG
-1413 STYYGNGRV
+1413 SIYFNTNWM
-1422 FEITENIHKVTVT
+1422 FKITENIHSVTVT

-1468 RYGDTVTVTIDAS
+1468 QYGDKVTVTIDAS

-1496 VDLPLAPTDG
+1496 VDLPLIPADG

-1631 FDPREPVNKTEVI
+1631 FDPREPVNKTDVI